1 VAVLVLIW
9 VLAVFASAWLYRHL
23 AGGSISPARLNY
35 FSTVFLVGLCVF
47 SMPGAL
53 FVALG
58 AADTFFFIEPIAS
71 RVDAKVMA
79 LYMLCWTAVATPLAS
94 LAVLLLLG
102 RHPPTM
108 WRCYESAPMDLGAC
122 SNWAQWTLVMWALFA
137 VYVASFLVV
146 QAESYPSPLLMSIAG
161 APDAEI
167 AQRRIE
173 VTRLY
178 EGARPVKSLMNL
190 LGPVLLFGCLALR
203 RAYPPARLLLWIV
216 APLVAVA
223 MLSDSEKA
231 PLVYLIIGVITALTY
246 SGTRV
251 TLARA
256 GLVFASVLAAIV
268 GMYYIFYS
276 DVVEGGWLAE
286 RVFERIF
293 VAQMSAVP
301 LAAAEYPS
309 RVDFI
314 GFASLDSI
322 VHRMLDVDPAAR
334 ASEYLLE
341 QHFPLLAAAGGW
353 NVNGIYIHEAWANFG
368 WVGLVLGP
376 AFVGAVHALAVHA
389 FTRVRKTPFAVG
401 LFAYLSAD
409 ITLFITGFNR
419 YLFNTGLLH
428 LVVLWA
434 VVTGL
439 CLLARLADPLQW
451 RMKRCESGSGEAS
464 IEGRVTP

>member
-1 VAVLVLIW
+1 MAALVLIW
-9 VLAVFASAWLYRHL
+9 CATLLVSGWLYRHL
-23 AGGSISPARLNY
+23 AGGSLSPARLNY
-35 FSTVFLVGLCVF
+35 FSTIFLVGLCVF
-47 SMPGAL
+47 SLPGAL
-53 FVALG
+53 LVALG
-58 AADTFFFIEPIAS
+58 EADTFFFIEPIAS
-71 RVDAKVMA
+71 RGDAKVAA
-79 LYMLCWTAVATPLAS
+79 LYMLCWTAIATPLAS
-94 LAVLLLLG
+94 LLVLLLMG
-102 RHPPTM
+102 RHAPTL
-108 WRCYESAPMDLGAC
+108 WQRYESAPFELGAC
-122 SNWAQWTLVMWALFA
+122 TRWRQWTLVMWALFG
-137 VYVASFLVV
+137 VYLASFLVV
-146 QAESYPSPLLMSIAG
+146 QAESYPSPLLLSLVG

-190 LGPVLLFGCLALR
+190 LGPVLLFACIALR
-203 RAYPPARLLLWIV
+203 RAHPPSRRLLWLV
-216 APLVAVA
+216 APLVGVS

-246 SGTRV
+246 SGVRV
-251 TLARA
+251 GLARA
-256 GLVFASVLAAIV
+256 GAVFGAVVLAIV

-301 LAAAEYPS
+301 LALADYPS
-309 RVDFI
+309 RVDFV

-322 VHRMLDVDPAAR
+322 VHRMLSIDPAAR

-368 WVGLVLGP
+368 MAGLLFGP
-376 AFVGAVHALAVHA
+376 LFVGAVHALAVHL

-419 YLFNTGLLH
+419 YIFNTGLLH
-428 LVVLWA
+428 LVLLWLLVA
-434 VVTGL
+434 GL
-439 CLLARLADPLQW
+439 CRLARLTDPREW
-451 RMKRCESGSGEAS
+451 RAPARLRSPAVGTDGFGSA
-464 IEGRVTP
+464 